1 MIRINVKKASGDNSL
16 IMAVS
21 KFESA
26 VTAVIDGKEYNVKS
40 IMSSVIINSA
50 DSLDLVIN
58 GSDENQAADALNNL
72 FSS

>member
-58 GSDENQAADALNNL
+58 GPDENKAADALNNL

>member
-1 MIRINVKKASGDNSL
+1 MFIHSSMESRAA
-16 IMAVS
+16 MAVS

-58 GSDENQAADALNNL
+58 GPDENQAADTLNNL

>member
-16 IMAVS
+16 IMTVS

-58 GSDENQAADALNNL
+58 GPDENQAADALNNL

>member
-50 DSLDLVIN
+50 DSFDLVIN
-58 GSDENQAADALNNL
+58 GPDENQAADALNNL